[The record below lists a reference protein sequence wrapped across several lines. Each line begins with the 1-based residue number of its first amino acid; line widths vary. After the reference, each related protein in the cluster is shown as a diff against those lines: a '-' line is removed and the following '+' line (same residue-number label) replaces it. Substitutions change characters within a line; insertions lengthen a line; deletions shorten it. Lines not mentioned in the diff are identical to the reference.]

1 MYLLFQTVLEPS
13 AGPVVP
19 DSVLTPDNGS
29 DGGKGLTSPQ
39 TVPHFMTPQSHDYPT
54 PPSND
59 PSHNYHPGEF
69 VCACRLGRQTVR
81 KRREYWEKGG

>member
-1 MYLLFQTVLEPS
+1 MLETNV
-13 AGPVVP
+13 AVVP

-39 TVPHFMTPQSHDYPT
+39 TVPHFMTPQSQAHDYPT

-59 PSHNYHPGEF
+59 PTANNYHPGKF
-69 VCACRLGRQTVR
+69 S
-81 KRREYWEKGG
+81 